1 MAGKL
6 VHEVLAEI
14 NKDPNLLFS
23 TYQAVRGGGPLG
35 ELFKHAFI
43 PKYKFLLPD
52 GEPPF
57 RKDDSPLGLSPSKV
71 QAEIR
76 KFYIFVD
83 EKIPANKRES
93 VFINMLESVHSGEA
107 AVLIAVK
114 DQTLNRMYPN
124 ITRKRL
130 IDAGFLPPLV
140 ERDASGEVVSSEY
153 SDTPPKVE
161 VDSTPETEDTSP
173 KPRPTRSRP
182 RKQVDFSQL

>member
-23 TYQAVRGGGPLG
+23 KYQPINGGGPLG
-35 ELFKHAFI
+35 VLFKHAFI

-52 GEPPF
+52 GEPPY

-71 QAEIR
+71 QSEIR
-76 KFYIFVD
+76 KFYIFID
-83 EKIPANKRES
+83 EKIPATKRENA
-93 VFINMLESVHSGEA
+93 FIQMLESVHSGEA
-107 AVLIAVK
+107 AVLVAVK
-114 DQTLNRMYPN
+114 DQNLTTMYPN

-140 ERDASGEVVSSEY
+140 ERDASGEAVSSEY
-153 SDTPPKVE
+153 SDIQPKV
-161 VDSTPETEDTSP
+161 DSSVETVEGAS
-173 KPRPTRSRP
+173 KPRPARSRP